1 MGIFE
6 KIKNLFYDEEVIEV
20 PNEKLKENI
29 KINNNLSTGIKEE
42 VKNEMDTVIS
52 ERDLVKKETNFKFP
66 VIFEDEDFVETK
78 KVEKPVVTDKNTHTT
93 RTQEQSQKYKK
104 PTLDR
109 EVIKEVIEK
118 PKKFKPSPVISPVY
132 GILDKNYKKD
142 DNGKSGK
149 NSLEQTKELVI
160 NFDTIRQKAYGTLSD
175 DIERELDPKENKIDE
190 IEKEIDS
197 ILVENNLL
205 TDLEDDVE
213 EQVESDISPVV
224 DDSDEYNYS
233 DFGVEYKIS
242 DDGNLNKDIKDE
254 DINITSD
261 EVEKKV
267 DTESEEQKNKND
279 KEKDKQVELTED
291 LFNLIDSMYDR

>member
-1 MGIFE
+1 MGMFE

-20 PNEKLKENI
+20 PREKLKDEV
-29 KINNNLSTGIKEE
+29 KNNNNSSVEALEE
-42 VKNEMDTVIS
+42 PKNEMDTVIS
-52 ERDLVKKETNFKFP
+52 ERDLIKKETNFKFP
-66 VIFEDEDFVETK
+66 VIFEDEDFAEPK
-78 KVEKPVVTDKNTHTT
+78 KVSKPVRERSTYSRVE
-93 RTQEQSQKYKK
+93 EQKIKYKK

-142 DNGKSGK
+142 DDEKSGK
-149 NSLEQTKELVI
+149 HSLEQTKELVI

-175 DIERELDPKENKIDE
+175 DIERELAPKEDKIDE
-190 IEKEIDS
+190 IEKEIDN

-205 TDLEDDVE
+205 TDLEDDE
-213 EQVESDISPVV
+213 ATIDSSLTTVV

-242 DDGNLNKDIKDE
+242 EDGDLAKDKKDE
-254 DINITSD
+254 NIT
-261 EVEKKV
+261 K
-267 DTESEEQKNKND
+267 
-279 KEKDKQVELTED
+279 KDKDTKKDVKEELKDKDKKENEDEDKQLELTED

>member
-1 MGIFE
+1 MGMFE

-20 PNEKLKENI
+20 PKEKLKDEVKNS
-29 KINNNLSTGIKEE
+29 NSSVEALEE
-42 VKNEMDTVIS
+42 PKNEMDTVIS

-66 VIFEDEDFVETK
+66 VIFEDEDFVEPK
-78 KVEKPVVTDKNTHTT
+78 KVSKPVRERSSYSRVE
-93 RTQEQSQKYKK
+93 EQKIKYKK

-142 DNGKSGK
+142 DDNNGKH
-149 NSLEQTKELVI
+149 SLEQTKELVI

-175 DIERELDPKENKIDE
+175 DIERELAPKEDKIDE
-190 IEKEIDS
+190 IEKEIDN

-205 TDLEDDVE
+205 TDLEDDE
-213 EQVESDISPVV
+213 TTIDPSLTTVV

-242 DDGNLNKDIKDE
+242 EDGDLAKDKKDE
-254 DINITSD
+254 NIT
-261 EVEKKV
+261 K
-267 DTESEEQKNKND
+267 
-279 KEKDKQVELTED
+279 KDKDTKKDVKEELKDKDKKENEDEDKQLELTED